1 MATTRYFFQA
11 SQEHFPPEDLLRQA
25 VEAEQRG
32 FDGIASSDH
41 LQPWWEGGQ
50 SAHTW
55 PWLGA
60 AGQATR
66 TILLGT
72 GVTPPGARYHPG
84 LIAQA
89 WATLER
95 LFPGRMFLGIG
106 SGEALNEVPV
116 GDPWPSPREQV
127 ARMDEALDIID
138 RLWRGET
145 ITREDGFFPCKDL
158 RLHTRSQRR
167 PPIWVSAFG
176 PGGGGGGGARP
187 PRRRLLDAGR
197 PTARARAARRLPR
210 RVRGPRQ
217 AAGADRAARRL
228 LMGAR
233 RRHGARAR
241 PRVEGRPAR
250 RRLPRGHPRPGER
263 LRARRGD
270 DLRRGHEGR
279 LRRRRRPGGARRAH
293 PRDRGPRGHG
303 RRAPEQLGRRPARR
317 DPRLRRPGAAR
328 AARRARRMRAAAEP
342 GAPGPEVAAILHA

>member
-41 LQPWWEGGQ
+41 LQPWWEGGE

-72 GVTPPGARYHPG
+72 GVTPAGARYHPG

-106 SGEALNEVPV
+106 SGE
-116 GDPWPSPREQV
+116 
-127 ARMDEALDIID
+127 
-138 RLWRGET
+138 T
-145 ITREDGFFPCKDL
+145 INREDGYFPCKDL
-158 RLHTRSQRR
+158 RLHTLSDRR

-176 PGGGGGGGARP
+176 PE
-187 PRRRLLDAGR
+187 
-197 PTARARAARRLPR
+197 AAK
-210 RVRGPRQ
+210 V
-217 AAGADRAARRL
+217 A
-228 LMGAR
+228 
-233 RRHGARAR
+233 
-241 PRVEGRPAR
+241 
-250 RRLPRGHPRPGER
+250 
-263 LRARRGD
+263 ARRGD
-270 DLRRGHEGR
+270 GFWTLADPERVPDLLDVYRGECDDLGKAPGQIVLHAGFSWARDDDAALAAVRVWKGAQPDDVYRDDIHVPANVYEHGEQTTSDEDMKEGFIVSADPAEHAERIREIER
-279 LRRRRRPGGARRAH
+279 LGASIVVLQNNSGADPHGAIRVYGEQVLPALRGAR
-293 PRDRGPRGHG
+293 
-303 RRAPEQLGRRPARR
+303 
-317 DPRLRRPGAAR
+317 
-328 AARRARRMRAAAEP
+328 
-342 GAPGPEVAAILHA
+342 VA